1 MYMIKNEVKMK
12 LSKHTIE
19 VLKNFAAIN
28 PNIVISPGQQLKT
41 IAEAKN
47 ILASAEITED
57 FPEEFGIYDLNEFL
71 SVMNLLGDP
80 DLTFEDKFVV
90 VKSTGQGSIKYFFS
104 EKDILTT
111 PSKEVAM
118 PNPEVSINISEASLN
133 QIRKAAAILGH
144 NELALS
150 GKDGVITARVLDD
163 KDSTSNTFAL
173 GLDPKNDCKNEFT
186 FVVNISNLKLLPGDY
201 YVSLSSKLIS
211 HWTNS
216 TVPVNYYIAMEKG
229 SEFHV

>member
-80 DLTFEDKFVV
+80 DLVFEDKFVLIQAD
-90 VKSTGQGSIKYFFS
+90 GQGSIKYFFS

-111 PSKEVAM
+111 PSKEVTM
-118 PNPEVSINISEASLN
+118 PNPEVSVNISEASLN

-201 YVSLSSKLIS
+201 YVSISSKLIS

-216 TVPVNYYIAMEKG
+216 TVPVNYYIALEKG
-229 SEFHV
+229 SEYHV